1 MIGLDTNVLARFLV
15 ADDEVQAARAR
26 ACIEHAVAEGEM
38 LYINR
43 VVLAETVWI
52 LTKLYRQSRN
62 ALADAIER
70 ILLTAEFEVEE
81 KQLAWEAL
89 HEFRRGGADFADA
102 LIGTV
107 NRSAGCSTTVTFDKE
122 AGKLKTFSLLGAGTM

>member
-26 ACIEHAVAEGEM
+26 SYIEHAVAEGEM

-52 LTKLYRQSRN
+52 LTKFYRQSRS
-62 ALADAIER
+62 ALAGAIER
-70 ILLTAEFEVEE
+70 VLLTVEFEVEE

-89 HEFRRGGADFADA
+89 HEFRRGGADFADT

-107 NRSAGCSTTVTFDKE
+107 NRSAGCSTTVTFDKK
-122 AGKLKTFSLLGAGTM
+122 AGKLKTFSLLGTM